1 MLSTFFNF
9 LKLYRRD
16 HLHRTSDFLNIF
28 CRGNLYFQLF
38 NICHRYKNKDYT
50 SKEKKL
56 KLFCCNRN
64 DIIFNKSKPSLNVY
78 LFRLFHKFLKRSK
91 LSWLRQIGNL
101 SGTKQSHQIDM
112 SRQNSYYSLRSWE
125 TNLPY
130 TPWIQLTL
138 NTHNTKQHHNQQVN

>member
-1 MLSTFFNF
+1 MFSTFFNF

-16 HLHRTSDFLNIF
+16 HLHRTSNFLNIF

-50 SKEKKL
+50 SKEKNL
-56 KLFCCNRN
+56 KLFGCYCNN
-64 DIIFNKSKPSLNVY
+64 IILNESKSPLYIKFHSPL
-78 LFRLFHKFLKRSK
+78 HKFLKRSK

-130 TPWIQLTL
+130 TPRIQLTL